1 MLVCWHVICGIFFE
15 VGVLGRQIFAP
26 AIESAKGE
34 NMMLN
39 LKIFQRYVEILY
51 FRLVFDY
58 KI

>member
-39 LKIFQRYVEILY
+39 LKISQRYVKILM
-51 FRLVFDY
+51 FQTGV
-58 KI
+58 